1 VPHDDRTAAAEQ
13 RDWDDLSRRLRI
25 GAAQLELPIEDAQAR
40 QLLAYI
46 AHLDRWNGVHSLSA
60 WKNPSDFLVHHV
72 FDSMTL
78 VNPLG
83 RFARGRPLHVLDAG
97 SGPGFP
103 AAVLATMRPDWSV
116 VAVDAVGKKVAFV
129 RQAAAEAGIP
139 NLVGLHAR
147 LEDLVRPTP
156 FDIVVSRAFGSL
168 DSLAKQTS
176 HLLAPE
182 GIWVAQKGRVPK
194 EEMARLRGDFQVFHV
209 EHVTVPEL
217 DVERH
222 LVWMCRINR

>member
-1 VPHDDRTAAAEQ
+1 MPPAEQ
-13 RDWDDLSRRLRI
+13 RDWDDLSRRLQV
-25 GAAQLELPIEDAQAR
+25 GARQLSLPIEGAQVR
-40 QLLAYI
+40 QLLGYLS
-46 AHLDRWNGVHSLSA
+46 HLDRWNSVHSLSA
-60 WKNPSDFLVHHV
+60 WKSPSDFLVHHV

-83 RFARGRPLHVLDAG
+83 RFARGRLLHILDAG

-103 AAVLATMRPDWSV
+103 AVVLATMRPDWSV

-129 RQAAAEAGIP
+129 RQAATEAGIP
-139 NLVGLHAR
+139 NLVGVHAR
-147 LEDLVRPTP
+147 LENLVRSTP

-168 DSLAKQTS
+168 DSLAAQTS

-182 GIWVAQKGRVPK
+182 GVWVAQKGLVPK
-194 EEMARLRGDFQVFHV
+194 EEMAQLREEFQAFHV
-209 EHVTVPEL
+209 EPVTVPEL

-222 LVWMCRINR
+222 LVWMRRMKK